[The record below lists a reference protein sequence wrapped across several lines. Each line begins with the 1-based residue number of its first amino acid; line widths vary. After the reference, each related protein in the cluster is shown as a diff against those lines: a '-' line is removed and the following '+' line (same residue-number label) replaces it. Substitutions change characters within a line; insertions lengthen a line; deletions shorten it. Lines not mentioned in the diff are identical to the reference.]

1 MIYVASDIHGNYDRY
16 GKLLNKINL
25 TEKDALIILGDI
37 LDRGDDGI
45 KIMLDVM
52 QRDNIFTILG
62 NHEQIALACLET
74 LNQEITEES
83 INSLQEDT
91 IEMLV
96 EWIYNLGG
104 QATID
109 EYSKLSQA
117 EKEDVL
123 EYIDQM
129 PLYEEFTINNQKYWL
144 VHGGLENFTKEK
156 EIDEYTADELVWNR
170 IDYGMKYFDDIVII
184 TGHTPTFTIEDNPKP
199 GFIFKINNHIAIDCG
214 CDSSEGQ
221 LGCICLNT
229 MEEIYIK

>member
-16 GKLLNKINL
+16 EKLLNKINL

-91 IEMLV
+91 IEMLLNP
-96 EWIYNLGG
+96 IH
-104 QATID
+104 
-109 EYSKLSQA
+109 
-117 EKEDVL
+117 
-123 EYIDQM
+123 
-129 PLYEEFTINNQKYWL
+129 EF
-144 VHGGLENFTKEK
+144 
-156 EIDEYTADELVWNR
+156 
-170 IDYGMKYFDDIVII
+170 
-184 TGHTPTFTIEDNPKP
+184 
-199 GFIFKINNHIAIDCG
+199 
-214 CDSSEGQ
+214 
-221 LGCICLNT
+221 
-229 MEEIYIK
+229 